1 MSYVRIVSKRAGC
14 VRPQPGEKVLPVDRR
29 NPVLGNKSVL
39 ENHHDAAAR
48 ERVIAE
54 FGERLTRDLAVQGP
68 MSREIDVLAKLVAAG
83 QALALEC
90 WCAEPKPD
98 SRPCHA
104 ELIRTVIADRLGRS
118 MLPPGELPRGSV
130 VPVEPAPQGSLF

>member
-1 MSYVRIVSKRAGC
+1 M
-14 VRPQPGEKVLPVDRR
+14 
-29 NPVLGNKSVL
+29 LGNKSVL

-104 ELIRTVIADRLGRS
+104 ELIRAGIADRLGRS
-118 MLPPGELPRGSV
+118 VFAPGEFPRGEAV
-130 VPVEPAPQGSLF
+130 AAVPALQATLF